1 MDQTTKQ
8 KIEQNSEMLIYY
20 APFPL
25 SSVFMWASLT
35 SLWTFWKE
43 SPVHSLI
50 NFSLTVSNF
59 KVNRLNSSSEVIL
72 LASNFTF
79 LVVDFRGSTSTE
91 YYSPIIF
98 QVSITWFY
106 QNLSAVPKTET
117 CAVFWPETK
126 WRMSCVLK
134 YLITPHCLTLPL
146 CKFAI

>member
-8 KIEQNSEMLIYY
+8 KIEQNSEMLIYH

-35 SLWTFWKE
+35 SLWAFWKE

-91 YYSPIIF
+91 YYSPSF
-98 QVSITWFY
+98 HHVTLPKSVSGSKNW
-106 QNLSAVPKTET
+106 NRT